1 MSERDIPPAIP
12 IDAAQDLRGWKA
24 EHRRRPPHRSSA
36 EVLQGY
42 PAQMLLNR
50 LDSATIVIGLD
61 GVVVYANPACER
73 LLGYQ
78 TARTLEGQFLSE
90 LLIDQPGT
98 PPRDCIELL
107 RDPDTVTNWNHSD
120 GYPIA
125 ALASDPMFLR
135 STDPMFM
142 VSLTDVSDRVWSE
155 VDRANRYAQQR
166 GE

>member
-1 MSERDIPPAIP
+1 MPGDLVSNATYPLLFLLTPPRTFGAGRPNTAADLRI
-12 IDAAQDLRGWKA
+12 AAQR
-24 EHRRRPPHRSSA
+24 
-36 EVLQGY
+36 VLQGD
-42 PAQMLLNR
+42 PAQMLLYR

-73 LLGYQ
+73 RLGYQ

-98 PPRDCIELL
+98 PPRYCIEPL

-125 ALASDPMFLR
+125 ALASDP
-135 STDPMFM
+135 
-142 VSLTDVSDRVWSE
+142 DVLPRTPT
-155 VDRANRYAQQR
+155 A
-166 GE
+166 